1 MDRRGRSQ
9 GRRKRFLQLSVALWW
24 LAAASAATQPLR
36 VVDAAGKPVGG
47 ARLEVWTKSPVS
59 GSLAAMLPAFA
70 EGETDAEGR
79 SPIRLPAR
87 AGVLLVVDHP
97 LYRPWAR
104 EVGGETTVVLEEGRS
119 WPGKVRFRG
128 GELRKGRLCATWQ
141 ETLPVLDRP
150 ERFRRC
156 TELSG
161 QGAFRLV
168 GLGSDEVEVKVTAD
182 GFLPLEQTGRLTSP
196 PALRLRRGVTIAG
209 FVRGPGAETPVC
221 GAVVEAE
228 GGSSS
233 TSGED
238 GTFSVAA
245 PELPATLQ
253 VSASGFRRRSIRV
266 EKLPEGGVVA
276 QLERGEQVRGTL
288 FDESRKP
295 IQEAELYV
303 EHQRS
308 ASGIS
313 GRPHELELTEGTFRL
328 DLPAPGIYRFRVR
341 SPGFREEPI
350 GDASIAP
357 GESYALGDVVLS
369 RGAGVQGVVVDAL
382 SAEPV
387 GGVEIEL
394 LPAGVAL
401 FEAVLYQR
409 SFRTVTGADGRFLVA
424 GLEPGAFTLTATRAG
439 SAQAAVEVDL
449 ETEAVEELPPIRLER
464 GTPVRVVVETSTGQ
478 PRSGLLVRVL
488 RPDQSALS
496 ALAEA
501 TTGEDGATQGL
512 VLASGRYRVQVRGAR
527 LLLAQEIVVP
537 ASEEEQRV
545 PLTIG
550 GVRLAGR
557 VTRGGEPVGG
567 GSVALSS
574 LLDPAEQ
581 RGKLILTAPGGTFR
595 HGMPETRVS
604 AEVAPDGSFTL
615 DDPPTGAAL
624 AHYTSPEGVTLSR
637 RVTIAEGERPALT
650 IDLAGVTLRGRV
662 FDQESGSGLSAWVR
676 VFDAKGSE
684 LATQPTDSE
693 GAFAAA
699 GLAPGRYALRVSA
712 NGYAPRARADVEV
725 GEETPPVEI
734 PLENGRAASL
744 LVRLTRETGRP
755 APWVPLILLGPGSA
769 LAAAQPSGSSGE
781 RRFEDLAPGTY
792 TLVWSDGFSGAGAS
806 RQLSVGTGGE
816 TVFEQTLAPGG
827 PVDVACD
834 LALCAGRSIEA
845 LSVVAESGVDLAPH
859 LSGVSTGLRFGLD
872 GRVSLG
878 RLAPGSYEIE
888 IRSAGRAWAATFSVD
903 GDGALVRLP

>member
-1 MDRRGRSQ
+1 MDRRGRPQ
-9 GRRKRFLQLSVALWW
+9 ARRNRVLQLSVALWC
-24 LAAASAATQPLR
+24 LAAGCLAAEPLR
-36 VVDAAGKPVGG
+36 VVDAAGKPVRG

-87 AGVLLVVDHP
+87 EGVLLVVDHP
-97 LYRPWAR
+97 QHKPWAR

-119 WPGKVRFRG
+119 WSGKMRFRG
-128 GELRKGRLCATWQ
+128 GELRKGRVCVIWQ

-150 ERFRRC
+150 EWFRRC
-156 TELSG
+156 AEISN

-168 GLGSDEVEVKVTAD
+168 GVGPEEVEVKVTAD
-182 GFLPLEQTGRLTSP
+182 GFFPLKQTVRLTSP
-196 PALRLRRGVTIAG
+196 PALRLRRGVAVAG
-209 FVRGPGAETPVC
+209 FVRGPGPETPVG
-221 GAVVEAE
+221 GAAVEAE

-238 GTFSVAA
+238 GAFLVAV

-253 VSASGFRRRSIRV
+253 ASAPGFRQRSIRV
-266 EKLPEGGVVA
+266 EKLPAGGVVV

-288 FDESRKP
+288 LDESRKP
-295 IQEAELYV
+295 IQKGELYV

-308 ASGIS
+308 ESGIS
-313 GRPHELELTEGTFRL
+313 GRPHELELTDEGKFLL
-328 DLPAPGIYRFRVR
+328 DLPMPGIYRFRVR
-341 SPGFREEPI
+341 SPGFREELV
-350 GDASIAP
+350 GDVSIAS
-357 GESYALGDVVLS
+357 GESYALGEIVLS

-424 GLEPGAFTLTATRAG
+424 GLEPGAFTLKATRVG
-439 SAQAAVEVDL
+439 SAQAAVEVSL

-464 GTPVRVVVETSTGQ
+464 GTPVRVVVESSTGT
-478 PRSGLLVRVL
+478 PRPGLSVRVL
-488 RPDQSALS
+488 SPDQSSLA

-501 TTGEDGATQGL
+501 TTGEDGATRGL

-537 ASEEEQRV
+537 TSEEEQLV
-545 PLTIG
+545 PLTVG
-550 GVRLAGR
+550 GARLAGL

-567 GSVALSS
+567 GSVVLSS
-574 LLDPAEQ
+574 LLDPADR
-581 RGKLILTAPGGTFR
+581 RGKLVLTAPGGTFR
-595 HGMPETRVS
+595 HGMPDTRVS
-604 AEVAPDGSFTL
+604 ADVGPDGVFSL
-615 DDPPTGAAL
+615 DDPLTGPVL

-637 RVTIAEGERPALT
+637 RVTIPDGERPALS
-650 IDLAGVTLRGRV
+650 IDLAGVALLGRV
-662 FDQESGSGLSAWVR
+662 FDKESGNGLTAWVR

-684 LATQPTDSE
+684 LATRPTDSE
-693 GAFAAA
+693 GAFAVP

-712 NGYAPRARADVEV
+712 EGYAPRARADVEV
-725 GEETPPVEI
+725 TEETPPVEI
-734 PLENGRAASL
+734 PLENGRAAS
-744 LVRLTRETGRP
+744 
-755 APWVPLILLGPGSA
+755 
-769 LAAAQPSGSSGE
+769 
-781 RRFEDLAPGTY
+781 
-792 TLVWSDGFSGAGAS
+792 SDGYSGAGSS
-806 RQLSVGTGGE
+806 RRLSIGAGGE

-827 PVDVACD
+827 PVEMACD

-845 LSVVAESGVDLAPH
+845 LSIVAESGVDLAPH
-859 LSGVSTGLRFGLD
+859 LTGVSPGLRFGQD

-878 RLAPGSYEIE
+878 RLAPGSYVVE
-888 IRSAGRAWAATFSVD
+888 IRAQGRAWAKGFSVD
-903 GDGALVRLP
+903 GSGARIRLP